1 VPAFDPP
8 PLYVIWDQDACGRAG
23 WRVTDFAGACI
34 DGGATLLQLR
44 AKHATGRDLLATA
57 EAVVRRAE
65 QTSARV
71 ILNDRVDVARLAG
84 ADGVHVGQ
92 EDLAPADVR
101 RVAGDRLLVGLS
113 THTIA
118 QFSDGLASPID
129 YLAIGPVFT
138 TATKATG
145 YEAVGLQRIRDV
157 SALAAGRTA
166 IVAIGGITLED
177 APSVIAAGARSV
189 AVIGDLLA
197 GGDPAARVRKYLELL
212 KV

>member
-1 VPAFDPP
+1 
-8 PLYVIWDQDACGRAG
+8 VI
-23 WRVTDFAGACI
+23 V
-34 DGGATLLQLR
+34 
-44 AKHATGRDLLATA
+44 
-57 EAVVRRAE
+57 
-65 QTSARV
+65 
-71 ILNDRVDVARLAG
+71 NDRVDIARLAG

-113 THTIA
+113 THTVA